1 MKRKEIDFK
10 GFIQEDEEFLSL
22 PDNVDTLALDMVEP
36 ISEIE
41 PEEQE
46 STNGKN
52 GRFLYDQFRLLYPYF
67 SDMSHEPLLTKKGEI
82 EISAKIKKCEEK
94 TGEIKAILERLLAE
108 KDTKSKR
115 DGNRIAREKRLSR
128 QNNILNALMK
138 AYSGTGSRLKERFIK
153 ANLRLVVSIAK
164 RHVNMGLAFADLIQE
179 GNLGLMRAVDRFDHK
194 KGCKFSTYSVW
205 WILQALSRSLMDRTR
220 TIKIP
225 VYLQEQTS
233 KVFNVISM
241 LHKELGRKPI
251 LEEIAKKLNYSVKF
265 VQLVLNAEKEV
276 ISLDSPIQEGDQKTY
291 LDLIADEAIPSPDS
305 LSDDEKLKGQ
315 ISQALSLLTPR
326 EQEIIRLRYGIDQE
340 DIFTLDVVGKMY
352 GLTRERIR
360 QIEKAALGKI
370 AKSDMGEILES
381 FLR

>member
-1 MKRKEIDFK
+1 MDFK
-10 GFIQEDEEFLSL
+10 GFIQQDEEFFSV
-22 PDNVDTLALDMVEP
+22 PDNVDTPTLDIVEP
-36 ISEIE
+36 TPEIE

-46 STNGKN
+46 STNEKN

-67 SDMSHEPLLTKKGEI
+67 SDMSHESLLNKKGEI

-94 TGEIKAILERLLAE
+94 TGELKARLERLLAE

-115 DGNRIAREKRLSR
+115 NGNRIAREKRLSR

-138 AYSGTGSRLKERFIK
+138 AYSGTASRLKERFIK

-194 KGCKFSTYSVW
+194 KGCKFSTYSSW
-205 WILQALSRSLMDRTR
+205 WILQALGRSLMDQTR

-225 VYLQEQTS
+225 VYLQEQTT
-233 KVFNVISM
+233 KVFTVISM
-241 LHKELGRKPI
+241 LHKELGRKPK
-251 LEEIAKKLNYSVKF
+251 LEEIANKLNFSVNF

-276 ISLDSPIQEGDQKTY
+276 ISLDSPIQDGDQKTY
-291 LDLIADEAIPSPDS
+291 LDFIVDEAIPSPDS
-305 LSDDEKLKGQ
+305 LLDDEKLKGQ

-360 QIEKAALGKI
+360 QIEKAALEKI
-370 AKSDMGEILES
+370 AKSEMGEILES